1 MTTLNLMR
9 CRLNPAMLMRF
20 KKLSRELGDNGQ
32 ALQAQASSEKAT
44 GQGILRRVDD
54 GMGYTLHAWL
64 HEMFKDLAPQPFR
77 FVEKTGDV
85 LGYTRATAQ
94 ELMEIAE
101 AFASPQAFA
110 ALEPDSLATKAMPAA
125 WTAGRR
131 LQVEVT
137 TSPLARFTNDKG
149 REVECDVYL
158 RTLDRLGDATPSREQ
173 VYAEWFRRQW
183 GDALNFEQVSLDSF
197 SLVELLRRPKVA
209 GQRKVA
215 NLVRPQVT
223 FSAVVEIADPQAFAQ
238 RLTAGIGRHRAFG
251 YGMVLLKPAP

>member
-1 MTTLNLMR
+1 MR

-20 KKLSRELGDNGQ
+20 KKLSRELSDNGPG
-32 ALQAQASSEKAT
+32 L
-44 GQGILRRVDD
+44 LRRADD
-54 GMGYTLHAWL
+54 VMGYTLHAWL

-85 LGYTRATAQ
+85 LGYTRATAD
-94 ELMEIAE
+94 ELMEIAQ
-101 AFASPQAFA
+101 AFASPQAFE
-110 ALEPDSLATKAMPAA
+110 ALEPDSLATKAMPTT

-137 TSPLARFTNDKG
+137 TSPLARFTNEQG

-158 RTLDRLGDATPSREQ
+158 RTLDRLGEATPAREQ
-173 VYAEWFRRQW
+173 VYADWFRRQW
-183 GDALNFEQVSLDSF
+183 GEALRFEQVGIDSF
-197 SLVELLRRPKVA
+197 SLVDLLRRPTVA

-215 NLVRPQVT
+215 KLVRPQVT
-223 FSAVVEIADPQAFAQ
+223 FSAVVAIADPQAFAQ
-238 RLTAGIGRHRAFG
+238 RLAAGIGRHKTFG